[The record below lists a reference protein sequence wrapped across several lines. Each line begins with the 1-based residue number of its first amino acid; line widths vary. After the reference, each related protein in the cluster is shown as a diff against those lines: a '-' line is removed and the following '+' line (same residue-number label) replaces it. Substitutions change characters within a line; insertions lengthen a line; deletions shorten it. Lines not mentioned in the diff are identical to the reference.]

1 MKKALVNEKN
11 FFTQHPTFSIQKHQM
26 GIPYLTRKLNE
37 YLVEHVKKCVPL
49 IRSKLNSLIQEK
61 EAEKSQF
68 GMIFDFSDSST
79 SKGALLISIINKYC
93 KYYTDTLKGEFF
105 INKELCGGAKIN
117 TLFDE
122 YRKEMMKMRPFE
134 GLSDQEISIS
144 VRNVCGLN
152 HSLIISDKAFE
163 VLVRKEI
170 ERFRTPCFECL
181 NKVFH
186 ELKSLCGKINVP
198 ELEVMTYAK
207 QAIQKIME
215 KILMNCYRPTEGM
228 LNNIFKIEQGYI
240 NTRHPDFIQQRE
252 KLLRKIIFISLLF
265 RREY

>member
-1 MKKALVNEKN
+1 MKHALVNEKK
-11 FFTQHPTFSIQKHQM
+11 FFAEHPTFSVQKNEM

-49 IRSKLNSLIQEK
+49 IRSKLNTLIQEK

-68 GMIFDFSDSST
+68 GVIFDFSDSST

-144 VRNVCGLN
+144 VRNVCGLS

-170 ERFRTPCFECL
+170 ERFKTPCFECL
-181 NKVFH
+181 NRVFH

-207 QAIQKIME
+207 HAIHKIME
-215 KILMNCYRPTEGM
+215 KILMDCYKPTESM

-240 NTRHPDFIQQRE
+240 NTRHPDFI
-252 KLLRKIIFISLLF
+252 
-265 RREY
+265 